1 MGKREVMINT
11 AGSAASAVLCSFLSC
26 FSISAHASPGYR
38 IVIDPGHG
46 GTDQGTVFQKGAVRV
61 TEKEVT
67 LKLAT
72 ETARQLRNKGF
83 LVTLTHTRDQDLSL
97 PARTHLAN
105 SIPADLFISI
115 HMNSLENP
123 GNAAEGIETYILNNA
138 TDATSKRLAYF
149 ENAGH
154 SVVKPMPGNS
164 PGNTDEPNDVALIL
178 KDLTLDANLSE
189 SKCLACA
196 IQNSQVSVTTP
207 ALGNPNPIQRN
218 RGVKQALFYVLLGA
232 DMPSILVEAG
242 FLTSYRD
249 RTLVTS
255 LHGQRAV
262 GAAIVRA
269 VEQFR
274 RTKNTPEAQSELS
287 RCKVH

>member
-1 MGKREVMINT
+1 MSKWDLHIIAAT
-11 AGSAASAVLCSFLSC
+11 LIFASASN
-26 FSISAHASPGYR
+26 AHATYK
-38 IVIDPGHG
+38 IVLDPGHG
-46 GTDQGTVFQKGAVRV
+46 GTDQGTIFQKGAVRV
-61 TEKEVT
+61 TEKAVT
-67 LKLAT
+67 LQLAT
-72 ETARQLRNKGF
+72 ETARQLRNKGYQ
-83 LVTLTHTRDQDLSL
+83 VTLTHSRDQDLSL

-115 HMNSLENP
+115 HMNSLENQ
-123 GNAAEGIETYILNNA
+123 GGAAEGIETYILNNA

-154 SVVKPMPGNS
+154 STVKAQAPNE
-164 PGNTDEPNDVALIL
+164 EPNDVALIL
-178 KDLTLDANLSE
+178 KDLTLDGNLSE
-189 SKCLACA
+189 SKRLACA
-196 IQNSQVSVTTP
+196 IQNSLVSVTTP
-207 ALGNPNPIQRN
+207 TLGTPNFVQRN

-232 DMPSILVEAG
+232 DMPSVLVEAG

-255 LHGQRAV
+255 PHGQRAI

-274 RTKNTPEAQSELS
+274 KTKNTSAALSELS